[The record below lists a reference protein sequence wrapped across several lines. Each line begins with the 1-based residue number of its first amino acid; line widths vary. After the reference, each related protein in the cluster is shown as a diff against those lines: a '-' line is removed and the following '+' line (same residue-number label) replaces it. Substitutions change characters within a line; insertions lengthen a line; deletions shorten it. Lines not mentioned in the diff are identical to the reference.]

1 MSLAKTDQY
10 GFENWEKFDK
20 SEAYHCGL
28 FYKFFDKT
36 TEEESV
42 ECISVVVFYDYE
54 EGCYGFDLLDTDE
67 QLFYRS
73 ESIHESKESA
83 QSCARAEALRSLM
96 HVVRDDKR
104 YEILGAWR

>member
-1 MSLAKTDQY
+1 MSPAKTDQY

-28 FYKFFDKT
+28 FYKFFDET
-36 TEEESV
+36 TEEEGDT
-42 ECISVVVFYDYE
+42 ECISVVVYDNE

-73 ESIHESKESA
+73 EAIYESKESA

-104 YEILGAWR
+104 YEILSAWR

>member
-1 MSLAKTDQY
+1 MSPAKTDQY
-10 GFENWEKFDK
+10 GFEKWEKFDK

-28 FYKFFDKT
+28 FYKAFDT
-36 TEEESV
+36 TKEEGNI
-42 ECISVVVFYDYE
+42 ECISVVVFYDFE

-73 ESIHESKESA
+73 EAIYETKERA
-83 QSCARAEALRSLM
+83 QSCARAETLRSLM

-104 YEILGAWR
+104 YEILSAWR